1 MKVLVIDDHPDA
13 LKQIQKALSGATGPD
28 GNPYEVLALR
38 DYKEAMRRL
47 EVDERFDA
55 VVTDLVMGVEETEGL
70 EVLRKLT
77 GKSPITIVL
86 TAYPSIPTCVEAM
99 RAGTWDY
106 LEKNPAGMS
115 DPYENLLRSL
125 QEGYK
130 NKIEH
135 PEAGKVDPDTQWI
148 QQHLADLLAKHPG
161 ETIAVLDQKL
171 VDHDTDFAA
180 LMDRVE
186 KEYQLAKPVVV
197 TLPDSRVEVI

>member
-1 MKVLVIDDHPDA
+1 
-13 LKQIQKALSGATGPD
+13 
-28 GNPYEVLALR
+28 
-38 DYKEAMRRL
+38 MRL
-47 EVDERFDA
+47 LGGEERFDA

-70 EVLRKLT
+70 EVLRSLT

-99 RAGTWDY
+99 RAGAWDY
-106 LEKNPAGMS
+106 LEKNPAGMG

-125 QEGYK
+125 RAGYQ
-130 NKIEH
+130 NKIQH
-135 PEAGKVDPDTQWI
+135 PEASRTDPDTQWI

-161 ETIAVLDQKL
+161 ETIAVLDQKV

-186 KEYQLAKPVVV
+186 KEYQLAKPLVV
-197 TLPDSRVEVI
+197 TLPDSRVEVV